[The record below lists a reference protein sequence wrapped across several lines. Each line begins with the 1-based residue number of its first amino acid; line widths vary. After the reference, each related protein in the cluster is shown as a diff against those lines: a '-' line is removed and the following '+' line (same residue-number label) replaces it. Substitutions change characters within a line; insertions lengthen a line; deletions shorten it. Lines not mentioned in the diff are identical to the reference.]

1 MTVAKKFTI
10 NCDHQNA
17 SRNRVFLAYVM
28 ISVNDFS
35 RARIGRKTHCWW
47 QIYVLKKTFFHHS
60 IVVWSFKTRWDAV
73 RPFSAIPFA
82 MKDQLVPS
90 YIQSSRT
97 FGQGYI
103 F

>member
-1 MTVAKKFTI
+1 MTVAKNFTI
-10 NCDHQNA
+10 YCDNQNA
-17 SRNRVFLAYVM
+17 SRHRVFLAYVI

-35 RARIGRKTHCWW
+35 RARIGRKTHCCWL
-47 QIYVLKKTFFHHS
+47 IYVLKNFFHHS

-90 YIQSSRT
+90 YIQSSGT

-103 F
+103 S